1 MLKICID
8 LFKTGIWGS
17 QNRVAFSWEE
27 AVKASINVRQV
38 RVGLV
43 ISVDGEQG
51 ARMDHITSVP
61 ATLPTVFIDVD

>member
-1 MLKICID
+1 MLKICIE

-17 QNRVAFSWEE
+17 QNRVTFPWEE

-43 ISVDGEQG
+43 ISVDREQG

-61 ATLPTVFIDVD
+61 ATLLTVFIDVD